1 MQPVDVARSLR
12 AQWPCR
18 EVQAQQLAT
27 LFNPHLPSPPT
38 LVVHGISATCKS
50 TIIRGVLSTL
60 EVPHAVVRSSECITG
75 RHLLTKILWN
85 TLEALGQKD
94 EWEKFGKGRC
104 EHVSTLAVL
113 LEECLATRTPE
124 KRGKFVLVLDEID
137 RQREAPHTLLSA
149 LARLGEIVPSL
160 CVVLVLSS
168 TPRPMFLQNTAVPHI
183 SFPPYTRKEAIDIL
197 LASPIPTVE
206 GLPDE
211 SSYQIYPHFVSTVYD
226 TLIGPTVGSIPTFR
240 SICQRLWPQFV
251 APIIQ
256 GEAAPGG
263 GTDWDFARLVVKNRV
278 LFRHQGE
285 SALVHR
291 IVPGESAASSKTNR
305 TPYAPKAVSSALPH
319 LPYFSTLI
327 LTSAYLASH
336 TPQRLDTIFFSKFS
350 SSSLSARNKRAHH
363 RRRLKV
369 LSQAQAE
376 ERQAANDPSTPNKKG
391 RRSKTRITKS
401 TLSSAFATSSA
412 TTSAIGGG
420 GGITGPS
427 TILTARPFPLERLLA
442 VYHAV
447 DPNPP
452 ANPIH
457 TPAVSD
463 QIYAELATLR
473 RLRLV
478 VPASG
483 HHGGA
488 TMGSGNTSADAG
500 EKWCVNVSGDWIG
513 ELAKGIGVEVGEWL
527 AGGLD

>member
-1 MQPVDVARSLR
+1 MTSIFSV
-12 AQWPCR
+12 C
-18 EVQAQQLAT
+18 T
-27 LFNPHLPSPPT
+27 L
-38 LVVHGISATCKS
+38 
-50 TIIRGVLSTL
+50 
-60 EVPHAVVRSSECITG
+60 
-75 RHLLTKILWN
+75 
-85 TLEALGQKD
+85 Q
-94 EWEKFGKGRC
+94 
-104 EHVSTLAVL
+104 
-113 LEECLATRTPE
+113 
-124 KRGKFVLVLDEID
+124 FVLTASQI
-137 RQREAPHTLLSA
+137 
-149 LARLGEIVPSL
+149 PSL
-160 CVVLVLSS
+160 CVILVLSS
-168 TPRPMFLQNTAVPHI
+168 IPRPLFLQNASVPHV

-197 LASPIPTVE
+197 LASSVPVVG

-211 SSYQIYPHFVSTVYD
+211 TSARIYPHFAATVYD
-226 TLIGPTVGSIPTFR
+226 TLVGPTAGSVPALK
-240 SICQRLWPQFV
+240 SICESLWPQFV
-251 APIIQ
+251 APVVQ
-256 GEAAPGG
+256 REVPQGG
-263 GTDWDFARLVVKNRV
+263 GTEWDFSRLLLKNRA

-291 IVPGESAASSKTNR
+291 IVPEGATAPSKTTR
-305 TPYAPKAVSSALPH
+305 APLAPTPASSALPS

-336 TPQRLDTIFFSKFS
+336 TPQRLDTIFFSRFS

-376 ERQAANDPSTPNKKG
+376 ERQAANDDPSTPNKKG
-391 RRSKTRITKS
+391 KRTKTRITKS

-412 TTSAIGGG
+412 TTSAVGGG
-420 GGITGPS
+420 AGITGPS

-442 VYHAV
+442 IYHAI

-452 ANPIH
+452 ANPIR
-457 TPAVSD
+457 TGAVAD

-483 HHGGA
+483 HHVGFA
-488 TMGSGNTSADAG
+488 SVGSGNTSADAG